1 MADKRGTPGKKAGKV
16 SDTAFKDPLSDLGP
30 LGAAIDGTDPLSMI
44 AAESNAGLG
53 SQKNRATSFV
63 CVLNSVYQWVL
74 LITLANSLDPDQAR
88 QLSGLIRV
96 KTV

>member
-63 CVLNSVYQWVL
+63 CVDFDVFLHEMFRTMHL
-74 LITLANSLDPDQAR
+74 FMIMSL
-88 QLSGLIRV
+88 
-96 KTV
+96 